1 VGGSL
6 DRCFLFRFSVIH
18 TFSKRL
24 ALGLGISAAL
34 LSGAAAMYLGR
45 SNSAASSPPERISL
59 EDEAQLAASLAAG
72 PEPMLADVF
81 HDIEQGKHDLALRR
95 VSKLVE
101 AYPKFR
107 LGHLIKGD
115 LLLARTQ
122 PLTRFGQG
130 GSKTAEDRVADLR
143 AEAVVRLQ
151 GYRTKPPENFVP
163 RYLTQMADGQ
173 KYALVVDTQK
183 SRLYVYQNQQG
194 TPRFVAD
201 YYVTQGK
208 LGSDKFREGDK
219 KTPIGVY
226 HVTADLPRNK
236 LADLYGSGA
245 FPLNYPNEWD
255 KRQGRGGSGIW
266 LHGTMSDTFSRPPRA
281 SDGCVVLPN
290 KDLDA
295 IAGKLQVG
303 LTPVI
308 ISESVEWL
316 SLDDWHS
323 ERSALQKVIAEWR
336 SDWESRDVD
345 RYARH
350 YSRKFEANEQDFD
363 AWMDQKRRVN
373 AGKEWIKIDTR
384 NLSMLRNPGKD
395 DYVVTTFD
403 QDYQSNNLKN
413 VMRKRQYWVK
423 EDGRWKIIFE
433 GSV

>member
-1 VGGSL
+1 MRVA
-6 DRCFLFRFSVIH
+6 I
-18 TFSKRL
+18 
-24 ALGLGISAAL
+24 GLGVSAAL
-34 LSGAAAMYLGR
+34 LSGAAAMYLGATHKGQAT
-45 SNSAASSPPERISL
+45 SNAAQTDLDDESL
-59 EDEAQLAASLAAG
+59 TAASLAAG
-72 PEPMLADVF
+72 PEPMLAEIF
-81 HDIEQGKHDLALRR
+81 NDIERGDLDLAMRR
-95 VSKLVE
+95 VDRLV
-101 AYPKFR
+101 AVYPKFR

-130 GSKTAEDRVADLR
+130 GNDAAQERVADLR
-143 AEAVVRLQ
+143 AEAIARLQ

-163 RYLTQMADGQ
+163 RYLTQMADEQ
-173 KYALVVDTQK
+173 KYALVVDAQK
-183 SRLYVYQNQQG
+183 SRLYVYQNDRG
-194 TPRFVAD
+194 TPRYLAD

-208 LGSDKFREGDK
+208 LGADKYREGDK

-226 HVTADLPRNK
+226 HVTSELPRDK

-255 KRQGRGGSGIW
+255 KRQGRSGSGIW
-266 LHGTMSDTFSRPPRA
+266 LHGTMSETFSRPPKA

-295 IAGKLQVG
+295 VAKNLQIG

-308 ISESVEWL
+308 ISEKVEWL
-316 SLDDWHS
+316 SLDDWQA
-323 ERSALQKVIAEWR
+323 ERSALLGVIAEWR

-350 YSRKFEANEQDFD
+350 YSKKFEANKQDYE

-373 AGKEWIKIDTR
+373 AGKEWIKVDTK
-384 NLSMLRNPGKD
+384 NLSMFRNPGRD
-395 DYVVTTFD
+395 EYVVTTFD

-413 VMRKRQYWVK
+413 VMRKRQYWTK
-423 EDGRWKIIFE
+423 EDGRWKIIYE

>member
-1 VGGSL
+1 MIRALSM
-6 DRCFLFRFSVIH
+6 
-18 TFSKRL
+18 RL
-24 ALGLGISAAL
+24 AVGFGISVAL
-34 LSGAAAMYLGR
+34 LSGAAAMYLGNPR
-45 SNSAASSPPERISL
+45 SGTQASAPKGTVELDENELKSMLAS
-59 EDEAQLAASLAAG
+59 G
-72 PEPMLADVF
+72 PEPMLAEIF
-81 HDIEQGKHDLALRR
+81 GDIEHGNLDIALQR
-95 VSKLVE
+95 VDKLVE

-115 LLLARTQ
+115 LLLARSR
-122 PLTRFGQG
+122 PLLRFGEGRADVAQE
-130 GSKTAEDRVADLR
+130 KVADLR
-143 AEAVVRLQ
+143 HEAIARLHA
-151 GYRTKPPENFVP
+151 YRAKPPTNLVP

-173 KYALVVDTQK
+173 KHALVMDTNK
-183 SRLYVYQNQQG
+183 ARLYLFENHEG

-208 LGSDKFREGDK
+208 LGSDKYREGDK

-226 HVTADLPRNK
+226 HITADLRRER
-236 LADLYGSGA
+236 LADLYGTGA

-266 LHGTMSDTFSRPPRA
+266 LHGTMSDTFSRPPNA
-281 SDGCVVLPN
+281 SDGCIVLPN

-308 ISESVEWL
+308 VSDNVEWL
-316 SLDDWHS
+316 SLEDWRA
-323 ERSALQKVIAEWR
+323 ERAALTGVVDNWR
-336 SDWESRDVD
+336 KDWESRDLK
-345 RYARH
+345 RYASH
-350 YSRKFEANEQDFD
+350 YSRNFHANKQNYSE
-363 AWMDQKRRVN
+363 WMDQKERVN
-373 AGKEWIKIDTR
+373 AGKEWIKVHAN
-384 NLSMLRNPGKD
+384 NLSMFRNPGKE

-413 VMRKRQYWVK
+413 TMRKRQYWIK